1 MRKLTLIGMA
11 GLAVVLIILLMFRLF
26 PSDATLI
33 RRKLDKMAQ
42 LTSFSNS
49 ESAIARLA
57 VVNRLSAFFQSE
69 LVIRLDNVNPDY
81 GSIEGRDQLRQ
92 VLAAVRTHLQRLR
105 VEFLDY
111 RIEVADNRQSAT
123 AWLTALADVNQE
135 QNAVVQQ
142 LRIRLTKTEGE
153 WLIAEIQTIRA
164 LGR

>member
-1 MRKLTLIGMA
+1 MA

-105 VEFLDY
+105 VEFL
-111 RIEVADNRQSAT
+111 AT